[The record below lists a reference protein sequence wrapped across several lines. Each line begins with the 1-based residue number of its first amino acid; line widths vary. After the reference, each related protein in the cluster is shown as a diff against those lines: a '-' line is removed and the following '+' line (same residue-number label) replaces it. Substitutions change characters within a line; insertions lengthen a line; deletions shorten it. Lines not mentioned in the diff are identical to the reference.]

1 MASMTTK
8 ISVKVQPNAGRNEI
22 VGLVEGVWKVKIGAP
37 PDKGKANKE
46 LLDFLSE
53 VLDIRKD
60 SLSLVRGQTSHNKVV
75 EVEGLTAGDAFTRLK
90 GSLRTFPN

>member
-1 MASMTTK
+1 MASSTTK

-22 VGLVEGVWKVKIGAP
+22 VGLVEGVWKIKIGAP

-53 VLDIRKD
+53 VLNIRKD
-60 SLSLVRGQTSHNKVV
+60 CLNLVRGQTSHNKTI
-75 EVEGLTAGDAFTRLK
+75 EVESLTAAEVTIRMTK
-90 GSLRTFPN
+90 SATK